1 MSTSYSIA
9 AAHRI
14 TGKSRTTISKHIK
27 DGKLSCSIAA
37 DGSKQI
43 DASELLRVYG
53 DDLDFSVEEGGAKPS
68 KPPKDAAPESANVN
82 SGIWKDQVERERAE
96 RERERKLLMDQIEH
110 LKEALDKA
118 LEGHNRATLMLES
131 QSGGSGELK
140 QRLSQIEE
148 KLATQEQQSEQKLA
162 AARKEAERLRKALA
176 ESQQKKGFFQKVFG

>member
-27 DGKLSCSIAA
+27 DGKLSCTIAP

-53 DDLDFSVEEGGAKPS
+53 DDLDFSIEEGGAKPVKS
-68 KPPKDAAPESANVN
+68 STTAALEPANMSN
-82 SGIWKDQVERERAE
+82 DIWKDQVEREREE
-96 RERERKLLMDQIEH
+96 RERERKLLLDQIEH

-118 LEGHNRATLMLES
+118 LEGHNRATLMLED
-131 QSGGSGELK
+131 QRGGSAEWK
-140 QRLSQIEE
+140 QRLRQIEE
-148 KLATQEQQSEQKLA
+148 KLAQQERQSDEKLA
-162 AARKEAERLRKALA
+162 AAKKEAEQLKKTLA
-176 ESQQKKGFFQKVFG
+176 ESRRKKGFIRKLFG